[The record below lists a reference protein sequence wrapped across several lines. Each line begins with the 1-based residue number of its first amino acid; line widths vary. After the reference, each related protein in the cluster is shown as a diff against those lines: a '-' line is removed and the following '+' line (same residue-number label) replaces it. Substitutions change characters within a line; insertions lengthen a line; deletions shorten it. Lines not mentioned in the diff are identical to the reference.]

1 MRHWLF
7 TRTLYLP
14 AKSPRRAS
22 SRLPGGERRSIN
34 SWAAFNM
41 SSLRAAARTTR
52 ESSERVRRLAL
63 PWNRSSAGLALRRAL
78 QKTPPGRAACPG
90 GRQEGRTAS
99 MLLGFYVSAWS
110 LRFLEITRQP
120 LTRPQSSEHTPRD
133 TRTRGH
139 EDTWTRGHEDTRTRG
154 HEDTRTRGHEDSRT
168 RGLADT
174 RTRGLEDTRSFC
186 LPGAPSAP
194 SGHLPL

>member
-1 MRHWLF
+1 
-7 TRTLYLP
+7 
-14 AKSPRRAS
+14 
-22 SRLPGGERRSIN
+22 
-34 SWAAFNM
+34 M

-168 RGLADT
+168 RGLADSRTRGHVDT
-174 RTRGLEDTRSFC
+174 RTRGHVDTRTRGHEDTRTRGHEVTRSFC